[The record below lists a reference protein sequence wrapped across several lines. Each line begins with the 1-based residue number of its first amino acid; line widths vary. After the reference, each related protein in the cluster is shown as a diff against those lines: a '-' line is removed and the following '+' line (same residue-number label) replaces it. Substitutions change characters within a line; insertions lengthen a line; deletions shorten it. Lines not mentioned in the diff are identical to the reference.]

1 MTERVCAIIL
11 AAGLGTR
18 VGSDKTKQK
27 IEIAGVSVLR
37 RSLLA
42 FDACDAVDSIVIVT
56 RDEETEFARSSA
68 LGLNKPYIVVTGGAT
83 RAHSA
88 ARGFKVIPADTDFVA
103 IHDAAR
109 CLIDADMIA
118 RVIADAKKH
127 GAATAVS
134 RVYDTVKY
142 IDDEGY
148 ISGTLDRN
156 SIFMA
161 TTPQVFSTDIYRSAL
176 EFSDLNDP
184 TITDDNSLVE
194 RIGER
199 IYLTDLGR
207 ENIKITTKDD
217 VDYAEYLIR
226 RKERGPMV
234 RVGHG
239 YDVHKLVCGRK
250 LIIGGVDIPHTLGL
264 DGHSDADVLI
274 HAIMDAVLGA
284 LGRGDIGKHFP
295 DNDDKYLG
303 ISSMKLAEEVA
314 TIMREDGYVISN
326 IDATV
331 IAQRP
336 KLMPYIAL
344 MQNNIADVFG
354 TDAGCVNVKATTE
367 ERLGFTGREE
377 GICAHAVV
385 LLSKK

>member
-18 VGSDKTKQK
+18 VGTDKTKQQ

-42 FDACDAVDSIVIVT
+42 FNACGDVDSIVIVT
-56 RDEETEFARSSA
+56 RDDEIEFARSSA
-68 LGLNKPYIVVTGGAT
+68 KGLNKPYTVVVGGAT

-88 ARGFKVIPADTDFVA
+88 ACGFSAIPEGTRFVA

-109 CLIDADMIA
+109 CLIDADMISK
-118 RVIADAKKH
+118 VIADARVY

-142 IDDEGY
+142 IDDEGF

-161 TTPQVFSTDIYRSAL
+161 TTPQAFSVDIYRSAL

-194 RIGER
+194 RIGEK

-226 RKERGPMV
+226 RRESGPMV

-250 LIIGGVDIPHTLGL
+250 LIIGGVEIPHTLGL

-274 HAIMDAVLGA
+274 HAILDAVLGA

-303 ISSMKLAEEVA
+303 ISSMKLAEAVSN
-314 TIMREDGYVISN
+314 IMRDDGYIISN

-331 IAQRP
+331 VAQRP
-336 KLMPYIAL
+336 KLMPHIAL
-344 MQNNIADVFG
+344 MQKNIADVFG
-354 TDAGCVNVKATTE
+354 VDISSVNVKATTE

-377 GICAHAVV
+377 GISAHAVV